1 MVHLEYSFTYN
12 CIVRCPIGNLKS
24 AGPSSLNN
32 IIKKKKSKKK
42 KTDRRLSARLYA
54 GSHPRPK
61 GLQSEPSEMICDRRD
76 L

>member
-24 AGPSSLNN
+24 AGPSSLSN
-32 IIKKKKSKKK
+32 IILKKIKLKKK
-42 KTDRRLSARLYA
+42 LIA
-54 GSHPRPK
+54 GYLLGCMQAPYPRPK
-61 GLQSEPSEMICDRRD
+61 GLQSEPSEMICDKRE